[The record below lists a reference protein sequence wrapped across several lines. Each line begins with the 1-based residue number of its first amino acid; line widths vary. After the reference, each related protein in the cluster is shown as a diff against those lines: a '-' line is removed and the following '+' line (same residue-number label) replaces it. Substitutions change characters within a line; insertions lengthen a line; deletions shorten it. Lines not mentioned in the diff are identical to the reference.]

1 MDLVLEVADHY
12 VFDDLYAKVL
22 PTTLAANIP
31 AKWQNLLGLNG
42 GFSNSTI
49 LQETLN
55 SKNAVKECRKFY
67 GQVPFLFD
75 MTTTSFASL
84 LPRSSILREFLSL
97 WVIVTIFGLLLY
109 LFTASLSYVF
119 VFDKSIFNHPRY
131 LKNQMA
137 MEIKLAVSAIPW
149 MSMLTAPWFVMELNG
164 HSKLYMK
171 IDYENHGVRKLIIE
185 YFTFIFFT
193 DCGVYLAHRWLHW
206 PRVYRALHKPHHKWL
221 VCTPFASHSFHPI
234 DGFLQSISYHIYP
247 LILPLHKV
255 SYLILF
261 TFVNFWTVMIHD
273 GQYLSNNPAV
283 NGTACHTVH
292 HLYFNYNYGQ
302 FTTLWDRLGGSYRR
316 PDDSLFDPKLRDSK
330 ETWDAQVKEV
340 EHFIKEVEGD
350 DNDRVY
356 ENDPNTKKN
365 N

>member
-12 VFDDLYAKVL
+12 VLDDLYAKVL
-22 PTTLAANIP
+22 PASLAANIP
-31 AKWQNLLGLNG
+31 VKWQKLLGLNS

-55 SKNAVKECRKFY
+55 SKNAVKECRRFY

-75 MTTTSFASL
+75 MSTTSFASL

-185 YFTFIFFT
+185 YFTFIFF
-193 DCGVYLAHRWLHW
+193 Y
-206 PRVYRALHKPHHKWL
+206 
-221 VCTPFASHSFHPI
+221 
-234 DGFLQSISYHIYP
+234 
-247 LILPLHKV
+247 
-255 SYLILF
+255 
-261 TFVNFWTVMIHD
+261 
-273 GQYLSNNPAV
+273 
-283 NGTACHTVH
+283 
-292 HLYFNYNYGQ
+292 
-302 FTTLWDRLGGSYRR
+302 
-316 PDDSLFDPKLRDSK
+316 
-330 ETWDAQVKEV
+330 
-340 EHFIKEVEGD
+340 
-350 DNDRVY
+350 
-356 ENDPNTKKN
+356 
-365 N
+365 